1 VGLRPAGQG
10 QEARAI
16 VRGGASLYAEPDAK
30 TAIGAVTS
38 GGFGPSLDGPIAMGY
53 VPAALAAPGTR
64 VFAELRGKRLPL
76 TVTGLPF
83 IMPKYKRS

>member
-1 VGLRPAGQG
+1 
-10 QEARAI
+10 
-16 VRGGASLYAEPDAK
+16 
-30 TAIGAVTS
+30 
-38 GGFGPSLDGPIAMGY
+38 MGY

-76 TVTGLPF
+76 TVTALPF